1 MKRGHIYFAYTFY
14 FLNKGK
20 KKYKEM
26 EGLTLDNKD
35 KEKYI
40 EERNDKSKAFKKNQE
55 KQLERDQVVMPI
67 DDLPIDEIKYEQQE
81 ERNKKETKH
90 RSTSEKF

>member
-1 MKRGHIYFAYTFY
+1 M
-14 FLNKGK
+14 
-20 KKYKEM
+20 
-26 EGLTLDNKD
+26 DSKD
-35 KEKYI
+35 KEKYL

-67 DDLPIDEIKYEQQE
+67 EDLPIDEINYERQE

-90 RSTSEKF
+90 RSTSERF

>member
-1 MKRGHIYFAYTFY
+1 
-14 FLNKGK
+14 
-20 KKYKEM
+20 M
-26 EGLTLDNKD
+26 EGSTLNNKD
-35 KEKYI
+35 KEKYL

-67 DDLPIDEIKYEQQE
+67 DDLPIDEIKYEHQE

>member
-1 MKRGHIYFAYTFY
+1 
-14 FLNKGK
+14 
-20 KKYKEM
+20 M

-40 EERNDKSKAFKKNQE
+40 EERNDKAKAFKKNQE